1 MSTALHIYDRLV
13 TRDAKDSLSLI
24 GEQIQAGSTILDL
37 GMGAGSLGKYLKS
50 LFDCTLD
57 GVSHNE
63 DEVVAAQPW
72 YRNAVVA
79 DLDHVDVATL
89 FEAHSYDYIVCADV
103 LEHLRAPQHLL
114 ASCRTLLKPGGKLL
128 TSIPNAGYCG
138 LIAELIAGDFRYRPE
153 GLLDE
158 THLRFYTRKSLKRF
172 FDANLWQCVSTHT
185 VQRSLPASEFKVAF
199 DALPPAV
206 TRYLLALPDA
216 LSYQFISALEPRFVE
231 SPLNSSTDDDSHS
244 TDSPAQALFSAAVYL
259 AQNGQ
264 YSESTKV
271 VEYGVIGA
279 TSQNLKFA
287 IPASSEP
294 YTAIRLDPADRAG
307 FLRLYF
313 LRIVLPNGSNAWV
326 WRSDSTNA
334 GLEFPSQQQIFPIQ
348 PGDSSVGSLLLLLG
362 DDPWFELPLDP
373 EVLTQISALGAY
385 LEVGA
390 GWPMSAD
397 YLEAT
402 NSVKDL
408 HMQYAEASRQQQLEA
423 HQHQLESQQYQ
434 LDVSRLTQNQ
444 GQLEGERKRL
454 QFAVR
459 DLTESQRSL
468 QELSQTLMGELR
480 EAQSSTQDLKEQL
493 GFAEKSLHD
502 LQDTTFQFIKSW
514 PFVRSTRRLLQ
525 DCNAQHLGPM
535 NHLQPQPAPATP
547 LPTTPVD
554 IVVPVYRGFADTKR
568 CIESVLLSTNK
579 TAWRLIIVNDQSPEP
594 ELVSWLHALCK
605 ADSKL
610 VLLENPVNLGF
621 VGSVNRGMAFSKQSD
636 ILLLNS
642 DTEVAN
648 NWLDRLQQAAYSR
661 ARVASVTPF
670 SNNATIC
677 SYPRFCQNNE
687 IPEGYDTA
695 RLDNLFART
704 LAGQTV
710 EIPTAV
716 GFCMYIRREC
726 LGHIGVFDY
735 DSFGKGYG
743 EENDF
748 CMRAI
753 HAGWINLHALD
764 TFVWHSGGI
773 SFGDSKA
780 GREALA
786 METMRRLHP
795 SYERRVHDFV
805 RVDPAGQ
812 ARLNIDIARITDSG
826 RPVVLNVSHNR
837 EGGTLKHIREL
848 TAELGTQATFL
859 YLTPID
865 GGAQLTF
872 ENVQEAFSLRFSI
885 PNDTPQLI
893 KILKLLRVGH
903 IHFHH
908 LLGHKAEIA
917 QLPSLLGVSHDF
929 TAHDYYSYCPQITLT
944 DHTDRYC
951 GELGIE
957 QCRQCVKRSPA
968 PEGEEIDSWRS
979 RHSHILSR
987 ARYLITPS
995 EDVAVRMHRFVPAA
1009 RIRLAPHATVD
1020 KHAVAHPTPKPGAL
1034 RPTDRLKV
1042 VVIGALSKV
1051 KGADLL
1057 EEVAS
1062 LAARQANLVDFHLVG
1077 YAYRNLTTQPKARL
1091 TVHGSYDESDLP
1103 SLLHWLQ
1110 PDLIWFPAQCP
1121 ETYSYTLSAALEGGY
1136 PVAAPALGAFSERLS
1151 GRAWSWLCN
1160 WNMSATQWLEFF
1172 DGVREKNFI
1181 AGQEPAKAEGN
1192 SSPISFPMLDY
1203 RSDYLSKLP
1212 AAQALTSEQMQELHL
1227 LISLNVQ
1234 SSNFLQSQQSE
1245 VKSKALRLL
1254 IILRASSIFSPVA
1267 KLIPTGFQRRVKS
1280 WLVG

>member
-1 MSTALHIYDRLV
+1 MRAIIDTLMSTALHIYDRQV
-13 TRDAKDSLSLI
+13 TSDSQDSLSLI
-24 GEQIQAGSTILDL
+24 AEQIQAGSTVLDL
-37 GMGAGSLGKYLKS
+37 GMGTGALGKFLQGNRS
-50 LFDCTLD
+50 CTLD

-63 DEVVAAQPW
+63 DEIAVAKAW
-72 YRNAVVA
+72 YRHAVVA
-79 DLDHVDVATL
+79 DLDLVDVTQL

-103 LEHLRAPQHLL
+103 LEHLKAPQHLL
-114 ASCRTLLKPGGKLL
+114 AACKGLLKPGGKLL
-128 TSIPNAGYCG
+128 TSIPNAAYCG

-153 GLLDE
+153 GLLDN
-158 THLRFYTRKSLKRF
+158 THLRFFTRKSLNRF
-172 FDANLWQCVSTHT
+172 FEDNQWRSIATHT
-185 VQRSLPASEFKVAF
+185 VQRTLPASEFKQPF

-206 TRYLLALPDA
+206 TRHLLTLPDA
-216 LSYQFISALEPRFVE
+216 LCYQFISILEPSVTGISDVSAIE
-231 SPLNSSTDDDSHS
+231 QTATQSTSAH
-244 TDSPAQALFSAAVYL
+244 ALFSASVYL
-259 AQNGQ
+259 AQRGQ

-271 VEYGVIGA
+271 VGGGVIGVM
-279 TSQNLKFA
+279 SQTLRFG
-287 IPASSEP
+287 IPSSTEP
-294 YTAIRLDPADRAG
+294 YTRIRLDPADRAG
-307 FLRLYF
+307 YLRLYF
-313 LRIVLPNGSNAWV
+313 LRIVLTDGTTAWAWQSDAEGS
-326 WRSDSTNA
+326 DT
-334 GLEFPSQQQIFPIQ
+334 LLQSQQQIFAVQ
-348 PGDSSVGSLLLLLG
+348 PGHSAVGMLLLLLG
-362 DDPWFELPLDP
+362 DDPWFELPLDSRA
-373 EVLTQISALGAY
+373 LALISLQGAI

-397 YLEAT
+397 YLDAT
-402 NSVKDL
+402 DSVRDL
-408 HMQYAEASRQQQLEA
+408 QTAVQTMQVQQNA
-423 HQHQLESQQYQ
+423 MSHRYESE
-434 LDVSRLTQNQ
+434 VSRLAQK
-444 GQLEGERKRL
+444 QLLLEAEGERL
-454 QFAVR
+454 QFEVR
-459 DLTESQRSL
+459 DLADSRRSL
-468 QELSQTLMGELR
+468 QYLSQTLMGELR
-480 EAQSSTQDLKEQL
+480 EAQSSAQDLKEQL
-493 GFAEKSLHD
+493 SLAEKSLQD
-502 LQDTTFQFIKSW
+502 LRDTTYQFTKSW
-514 PFVRSTRRLLQ
+514 PFIKSTRQLLQ
-525 DCNAQHLGPM
+525 DCSAQHLDPM
-535 NHLQPQPAPATP
+535 NLQSQAAPVTP

-554 IVVPVYRGFADTKR
+554 IVVPVYRGLADTKR
-568 CIESVLLSTNK
+568 CIESVLRSTNA
-579 TAWRLIIVNDQSPEP
+579 TPWRLIIVNDQSPEP
-594 ELVSWLHALCK
+594 ELVSWLHEVCK
-605 ADSKL
+605 ADSKI

-621 VGSVNRGMAFSKQSD
+621 VGSVNRGMVFSKQSD

-648 NWLDRLQQAAYSR
+648 NWLDRLQKAAYSR

-687 IPEGYDTA
+687 LPEGYDTA
-695 RLDNLFART
+695 RLDELFART
-704 LAGQTV
+704 LAGRTV

-726 LGHIGVFDY
+726 LSSIGVFDI

-773 SFGDSKA
+773 SFGESKS

-812 ARLNIDIARITDSG
+812 ARLNIDIARITDGS

-859 YLTPID
+859 YLTPTD
-865 GGAQLTF
+865 NGAQLTF
-872 ENVQEAFSLRFSI
+872 ENLQEAFSLRFSI
-885 PNDTPQLI
+885 PGDIPQLA

-908 LLGHKAEIA
+908 LLGHKPDITK
-917 QLPSLLGVSHDF
+917 LPALLGVSHDF

-951 GELGIE
+951 GEQGIE
-957 QCRQCVKRSPA
+957 QCRQCVRRNPA
-968 PEGEEIDSWRS
+968 PGGEEIDSWRA
-979 RHSHILSR
+979 RHGQLLTR

-995 EDVAVRMHRFVPAA
+995 EDVAFRMHRFVPAA
-1009 RIRLAPHATVD
+1009 NVQLAPHATVD
-1020 KHAVAHPTPKPGAL
+1020 KKAMSHPAPKPGKL
-1034 RPTDRLKV
+1034 DVGDRLKI

-1062 LAARQANLVDFHLVG
+1062 LAARHNKLVDFHLVG
-1077 YAYRNLTTQPKARL
+1077 YAYRNLITQPKARL

-1121 ETYSYTLSAALEGGY
+1121 ETYSYTLSSALESGY
-1136 PVAAPALGAFSERLS
+1136 PVAAPDLGAFSERLQNRS
-1151 GRAWSWLCN
+1151 WSWLCD
-1160 WNMSATQWLEFF
+1160 WNLQPAQWLDFF
-1172 DGVREKNFI
+1172 EDIREKHYVT
-1181 AGQEPAKAEGN
+1181 GLEPTRASGH
-1192 SSPISFPMLDY
+1192 SIPISFPMLDY
-1203 RSDYLSKLP
+1203 RSAYLSKLP
-1212 AAQALTSEQMQELHL
+1212 VAQALGSDQMQELHL

-1234 SSNFLQSQQSE
+1234 NTNSLQSHQ
-1245 VKSKALRLL
+1245 SKAKSRTLRLL
-1254 IILRASSIFSPVA
+1254 IILRGSSILSPIA
-1267 KLIPTGFQRRVKS
+1267 KFIPTSFQRRVKS